1 MSSYDAIPT
10 RNSLSESSPDSDSR
24 KNQLFDMRLLAD
36 SLENNSP
43 MRQEPGSI
51 EEALHNLS
59 SILEDYQGQY
69 PELQKLEEQII
80 VLDRLLKVNM
90 YDSYRCFKVYYSFN
104 KVQSIITVILFD
116 VTEVYQSPNS
126 F

>member
-90 YDSYRCFKVYYSFN
+90 YDSHRCFKVYYSFN
-104 KVQSIITVILFD
+104 
-116 VTEVYQSPNS
+116 
-126 F
+126 